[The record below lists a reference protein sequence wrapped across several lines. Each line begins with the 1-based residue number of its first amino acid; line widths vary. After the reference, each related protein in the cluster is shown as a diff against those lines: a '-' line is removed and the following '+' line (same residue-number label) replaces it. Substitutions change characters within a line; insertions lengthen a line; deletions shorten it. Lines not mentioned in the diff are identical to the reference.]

1 MTRRLFLLCLAIGVA
16 LSWAPAAGA
25 QPLDLPAAK
34 EQGLVGERPDGL
46 VAAVPGNP
54 SEAVRGLV
62 ERVNR
67 ERRARYEEV
76 AQKTGT
82 SLEAVQARAGKQIIS
97 RLPEGQYF
105 MDAAGDWRQR

>member
-1 MTRRLFLLCLAIGVA
+1 MTRRVFLLGLAVGAVLA
-16 LSWAPAAGA
+16 WAPTAGA
-25 QPLDLPAAK
+25 QQLDLPAAK

-46 VAAVPGNP
+46 VAAVPEAP

-76 AQKTGT
+76 AEETGT

-97 RLPEGQYF
+97 RLPEGHYF
-105 MDAAGDWRQR
+105 MDAAGDWRRR